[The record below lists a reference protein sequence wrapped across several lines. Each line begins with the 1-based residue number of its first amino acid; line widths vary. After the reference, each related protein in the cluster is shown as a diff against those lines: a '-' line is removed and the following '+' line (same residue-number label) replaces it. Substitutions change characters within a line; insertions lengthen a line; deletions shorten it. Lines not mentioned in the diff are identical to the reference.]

1 MLIYTSDPFYI
12 SVDSKYIVIPHAPY
26 NDVRQTGK
34 SVAGCYIACNEND
47 IPKIR
52 DRS

>member
-26 NDVRQTGK
+26 NDMRQTSK
-34 SVAGCYIACNEND
+34 SVAGCYIACDEND